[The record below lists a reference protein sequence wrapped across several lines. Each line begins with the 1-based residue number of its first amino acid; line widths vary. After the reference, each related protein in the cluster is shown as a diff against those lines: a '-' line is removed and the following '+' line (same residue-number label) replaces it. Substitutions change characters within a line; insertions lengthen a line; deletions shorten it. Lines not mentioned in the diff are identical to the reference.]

1 MDISLNR
8 ENYKCLKTITDSSIE
23 ECVEAELSLPEYMP
37 EILRI
42 IKSSAETKINSC
54 RLVGERVTVDGVCDL
69 RMVYTSEEGGIYAFS
84 QSRPFTRHCENNSF
98 SDATDVTA
106 SVRVSYV
113 NCRATSTKRAEIKS
127 GLIVEV
133 SAFFDENEEIV
144 SLAEKG
150 CIEEKS
156 VPINAMSLGC
166 RKTRQFSM
174 SDTISLSVP
183 AAFVLS
189 ANASAV
195 CTDIKKINNKV
206 MVKGDAVVDIG
217 YVNAVDKSSAEHIRH
232 TLPINQILEFDGM
245 EERFTGNVVLKVSAV
260 DVLLRSEADGTG
272 SAFDV
277 ALGIDATATMW
288 EEKQLLV
295 ISDAYA
301 VGSNIDLKKQP
312 LTFYSA
318 LDEIRD
324 SYIFKDNFQVSGEG
338 VSNVCDVTGEITNV
352 CAKKENG
359 VLAVTGSLSLSL
371 IIKDSSGSFVNLNK
385 ILDYRYE
392 RKAEFPEENI
402 SCSPDVTLTAVQCI
416 EKGNNSI
423 DVRAELRIDGTVFAK
438 SVIDAVTDIT
448 ESEIKIER
456 KSNAVT
462 VYFPDNEESLWSIAR
477 RYNTTV
483 DAIAQENEIDGDT
496 TGDLKMIFIPAV

>member
-8 ENYKCLKTITDSSIE
+8 ETYKCLKTVTDSSIE

-42 IKSSAETKINSC
+42 IKSTAETKLNSC
-54 RLVGERVTVDGVCDL
+54 GLVGERVTVDGVCEL
-69 RMVYTSEEGGIYAFS
+69 RMIYTSEDGGIYSFS
-84 QSRPFTRHCENNSF
+84 QSRPFTRHCENNAF
-98 SDATDVTA
+98 SDAADVTA
-106 SVRVSYV
+106 NVRVSYV

-127 GLIVEV
+127 GIIIEV
-133 SAFFDENEEIV
+133 NAFFEENEEVV

-156 VPINAMSLGC
+156 IPISGMSLGC
-166 RKTRQFSM
+166 RKTRPFSM
-174 SDTISLSVP
+174 SDTISLSIP

-189 ANASAV
+189 ASAAAV
-195 CTDIKKINNKV
+195 CSDIKKINNKV
-206 MVKGDAVVDIG
+206 MVKGDAVVDIC

-245 EERFTGNVVLKVSAV
+245 EERFTGNVVLKVNAV
-260 DVLLRSEADGTG
+260 DVLLRSEGDGSG

-277 ALGIDATATMW
+277 SLGIDASVTMW

-301 VGSNIDLKKQP
+301 VGANIDLKKQP

-324 SYIFKDNFQVSGEG
+324 NYILKDNFQVTGEG
-338 VSNVCDVTGEITNV
+338 VSSVCDAIGEVANV
-352 CAKKENG
+352 SVKKENG
-359 VLAVTGSLSLSL
+359 VLAITGSLSLSL
-371 IIKDSSGSFVNLNK
+371 IIKDSSGSFVNVNK
-385 ILDYRYE
+385 MLDYRYE
-392 RKAEFPEENI
+392 RKAELADENI
-402 SCSPDVTLTAVQCI
+402 FCLPCVTLVAVQCV

-438 SVIDAVTDIT
+438 SIVDAVVDIT

-462 VYFPDNEESLWSIAR
+462 VYFPDNEESLWTIAR

-483 DAIAQENEIDGDT
+483 EAIAQENEIDGDT